1 MVIRNA
7 LMVIRTVLVLI
18 YALGLAALVPAFFF
32 NYGSRLFH
40 RLAELWPLH
49 H

>member
-7 LMVIRTVLVLI
+7 LMVVRTVLVLI
-18 YALGLAALVPAFFF
+18 YALGLTALVPAFFI
-32 NYGSRLFH
+32 NYGTRLFQV
-40 RLAELWPLH
+40 LAELWPLH